1 MTAVVI
7 GIGNAFRR
15 DDGIGP
21 AVAAQL
27 AAHPIPGVRVLAGPA
42 EPTAILDGW
51 AGAALAIVVDAADG
65 GVPGRVRQCTIDA
78 FVDSAPVS
86 SHDLGLRQTYELGLV
101 LGRVPGEL
109 VVVTVDVADTGHGV
123 GLSPAVS
130 AALPAAVRLVRVVL
144 GQQAEESADQKS

>member
-1 MTAVVI
+1 MTTVVI

-21 AVAAQL
+21 AVATHL
-27 AAHPIPGVRVLAGPA
+27 AAHPVPGVRALVCPA
-42 EPTAILDGW
+42 EPAAILDAW
-51 AGAALAIVVDAADG
+51 AGSALAVVVDAACG
-65 GVPGRVRQCTIDA
+65 AVPGRVRRCTVDDLA
-78 FVDSAPVS
+78 DSAPVS

-130 AALPAAVRLVRVVL
+130 AALPLAVRLVRGLL
-144 GQQAEESADQKS
+144 GQQAEESVDQKS